1 MDNDNTEIEA
11 KLMNVHKMSYS
22 NSIRKANSLI
32 EGSYRMNQPESKI
45 METILSIMDANDTE
59 LNYIEIETKKLC
71 EFAHVNLRELK
82 EFTLAMVQREVVFT
96 GNDADGSYKEIQT
109 TWLDSAVYY
118 PSRGIVRLRLSEELK
133 PYLLGMWRSHIPYTE
148 FSAGELISVT
158 YYTKRIYEIACQYKK
173 IGRRPPLTINTLRHM
188 LGIPDEKYKQF
199 ANFRERILDAAI
211 VSIDNNK
218 DMPYA
223 VSYKLIKS
231 GRSFVAIE
239 FFVKR
244 KIDGPIT
251 EQEQKKLSAAI
262 FSKPQPKPE
271 TKPVSQM
278 TDTDFISYLLD
289 KNFSQELIDSL
300 NEDQKRY
307 IIRMLENKINVVV
320 LRNALIEHGF
330 PYVKANNEIALER
343 MKKNGKNYGALF
355 FSAIQNDYAG
365 TQEISKQAKNQREI
379 ANKMTAAELKRQ
391 FEADNAEK
399 REAVSYD
406 NETEMSDFQISIMN
420 NSIRQNG
427 TIHIGASNVI
437 YNMYRNNQNPRI
449 RKAMEILDSGNYLP
463 PGFFKEKSE

>member
-1 MDNDNTEIEA
+1 MENSNSENEA
-11 KLMNVHKMSYS
+11 KLMNVHEMSYS
-22 NSIRKANSLI
+22 NLIRKANSRI
-32 EGSYRMNQPESKI
+32 EGNYRMNQPESKI

-82 EFTLAMVQREVVFT
+82 EFTLAMVKREIVFT

-118 PSRGIVRLRLSEELK
+118 PSRGIVRLRISEELK

-173 IGRRPPLTINTLRHM
+173 IGRRPPITINTLRHM

-211 VSIDNNK
+211 VSIDNNR

-231 GRSFVAIE
+231 GRSFVAVE

-244 KIDGPIT
+244 KVDGPMT
-251 EQEQKKLSAAI
+251 EQEKKKLSEAM
-262 FSKPQPKPE
+262 FPKPLQKPE
-271 TKPVSQM
+271 TKPVSKM
-278 TDTDFISYLLD
+278 TDSDYISYLLD
-289 KNFSQELIDSL
+289 RNFSQELIDSL

-307 IIRMLENKINVVV
+307 VIRMLENKINVVV
-320 LRNALIEHGF
+320 LRDALISHGF
-330 PYVKANNEIALER
+330 HYVKANNEIALER

-355 FSAIQNDYAG
+355 FAAIKNDYAG
-365 TQEISKQAKNQREI
+365 SQEISKQAKNQREV
-379 ANKMTAAELKRQ
+379 AHKMTAAELKKQ
-391 FEADNAEK
+391 FETENAK
-399 REAVSYD
+399 QREEISYD
-406 NETEMSDFQISIMN
+406 NETEMSDFQIRLLN
-420 NSIRQNG
+420 NAILHHG
-427 TIHIGASNVI
+427 TVHYGTGDVI
-437 YNMYRNNQNPRI
+437 YKMFNNNQNPRI
-449 RKAMEILDSGNYLP
+449 KKALELLDAGNCLP
-463 PGFFKEKSE
+463 PGFFREKDE